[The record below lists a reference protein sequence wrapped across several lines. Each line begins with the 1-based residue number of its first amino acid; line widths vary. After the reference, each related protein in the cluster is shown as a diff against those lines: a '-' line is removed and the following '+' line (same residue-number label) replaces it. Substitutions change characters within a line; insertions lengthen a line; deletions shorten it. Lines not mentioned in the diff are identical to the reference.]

1 MHHLSKI
8 FLLLVNQVAPGL
20 LSLSGGR
27 LRSRLNLLDR
37 CASLL
42 SSRALELLDLGL
54 RSLRGLLRDF
64 LRTALRCLGCD

>member
-1 MHHLSKI
+1 
-8 FLLLVNQVAPGL
+8 LLVNEVAPGL

-37 CASLL
+37 CTSLL
-42 SSRALELLDLGL
+42 SSRALELLDFGL

-64 LRTALRCLGCD
+64 LRTALRWLGRA